1 MTVAVHKLRSWL
13 MSPLACLTL
22 AACLSPSNSPMNAAT
37 TAQESASGPAACSA
51 RVMLSFS
58 EPLAAE
64 PDDSFVTDLA
74 RGARAH
80 LVFLRTVGAGIHL
93 FELTAEDS
101 DPTCGDALERLR
113 KDSRVRSADLDVAR
127 KHQ

>member
-1 MTVAVHKLRSWL
+1 VAVHNFRSGL
-13 MSPLACLTL
+13 LGLLAFLTL
-22 AACLSPSNSPMNAAT
+22 VACVSPSNAGKLTS
-37 TAQESASGPAACSA
+37 ESGAACSA
-51 RVMLSFS
+51 RVMISFS
-58 EPLAAE
+58 QPVAAE

-74 RGARAH
+74 RGARVH
-80 LVFLRTVGAGIHL
+80 LVFLRAVGAGIHL

-113 KDSRVRSADLDVAR
+113 RDSRVRSADLDVAR